1 MIIKDVKSVDD
12 LYLKG
17 FEPLTQTDEEAIQD
31 AELKG
36 VQMDINVN
44 EETDT
49 NLIVTS
55 EGVHIAEVMIAATRH
70 SQIYGWHSK

>member
-1 MIIKDVKSVDD
+1 MIIKDIKNVDD

-17 FEPLTQTDEEAIQD
+17 FEPLTQADEEAIQD

-36 VQMDINVN
+36 VQMDVNIN

-49 NLIVTS
+49 NLIVTN
-55 EGVHIAEVMIAATRH
+55 EGVRIAEVMIAATRH
-70 SQIYGWHSK
+70 SQIYGWYSK

>member
-1 MIIKDVKSVDD
+1 MIIKDVKNVDD

-17 FEPLTQTDEEAIQD
+17 FEPLTQADEEAIQG

-36 VQMDINVN
+36 VQMDVNIN

-49 NLIVTS
+49 NLIVTN
-55 EGVHIAEVMIAATRH
+55 EGVRIAEVMIAATRP
-70 SQIYGWHSK
+70 SRIYGWYSK